1 MQQIPLNRA
10 ARRLILLSGATLLAI
25 GSPLVIPAS
34 AAQSATAQSAT
45 AQTATTQ
52 TATASKRRARKPRPT
67 ATRPTPIASASDTQ
81 SLERAAHDQV
91 NRYRASQG
99 LPALAWNEAIAAQA
113 RNHSQSMAQGQTGFG
128 HGGFDGRVKATGVSF
143 SGAAENVAYNQGYHN
158 PVDVAVDGWIKSPGH
173 KSNMEGDYDTAGIG
187 VARNAQGEIYFTQVF
202 LRSR

>member
-1 MQQIPLNRA
+1 MQHNPLNRS
-10 ARRLILLSGATLLAI
+10 ARRLILLSSAALMAI
-25 GSPLVIPAS
+25 VTPIVLPTN
-34 AAQSATAQSAT
+34 AAQSATTQPAT
-45 AQTATTQ
+45 AC
-52 TATASKRRARKPRPT
+52 KRRARKPKPVVPVATPVT
-67 ATRPTPIASASDTQ
+67 APAVPQIASASDTQ
-81 SLERAAHDQV
+81 SLEQAAHDQV

-113 RNHSQSMAQGQTGFG
+113 RNHSNAMAQGQTAFG

-143 SGAAENVAYNQGYHN
+143 SGAAENVAYSQGYNN

-173 KSNMEGDYDTAGIG
+173 KSNMEGDYNTAGIG